1 MNGNELVPIF
11 PLGIVMLPE
20 QLIPLHIF
28 EERYKLMIGECLAD
42 DKVFGIVYFD
52 GQKMCSAGCCA
63 RVQEVLKK
71 YPNGRLDILTRGERR
86 FIVGQ
91 LDESKLYLQATVDYF
106 DDDLEKPDTGMQRD
120 AQRGIMLLNQVVGL
134 EPHEGSLDLT
144 LTDNPD
150 FKSISFLVAGSAGFN
165 APEKQKFLE
174 MTSTRKRLQQSVA
187 ALSRIID
194 RIRLTREIQ
203 SLIGGNGSLPE
214 PLKQRLSKL

>member
-1 MNGNELVPIF
+1 MIGNELVPIF
-11 PLGIVMLPE
+11 PLGIVILPE

-52 GQKMCSAGCCA
+52 GQKMCSAGCSA
-63 RVQEVLKK
+63 RVEEVIEK
-71 YPNGRLDILTRGERR
+71 YPNGRLDIFTRGDRR

-91 LDESKLYLQATVDYF
+91 LDESKSYLQATADYF
-106 DDDLEKPDTGMQRD
+106 DDDPEEPDANMRRD
-120 AQRGIMLLNQVVGL
+120 ARRGIMLLNQVAGL
-134 EPHEGSLDLT
+134 EPHKKSLDLT
-144 LTDNPD
+144 DGAD

-174 MTSTRKRLQQSVA
+174 MTSTRKRLQKSVA

-194 RIRLTREIQ
+194 RIRLTEEIN
-203 SLIGGNGSLPE
+203 SLIGGNGNLPE
-214 PLKQRLSKL
+214 SLKQRLSGP

>member
-1 MNGNELVPIF
+1 MNGHEFVPIF
-11 PLGIVMLPE
+11 PLGIVMLPA

-42 DKVFGIVYFD
+42 DKVFGLVYFD
-52 GQKMCSAGCCA
+52 GQKMCSCGCSA

-71 YPNGRLDILTRGERR
+71 YPNGRLDIVTRGERR
-86 FIVGQ
+86 FIIGQ
-91 LDESKLYLQATVDYF
+91 LDESKPYLQATVDYF
-106 DDDLEKPDTGMQRD
+106 DDDPEEPDDDMLRD
-120 AQRGIMLLNQVVGL
+120 THRGLILLNQVVGL
-134 EPHEGSLDLT
+134 EPHESSLDLT
-144 LTDNPD
+144 VSLD

-174 MTSTRKRLQQSVA
+174 MTSTRNRLQKSVA

-194 RIRLTREIQ
+194 RARLTEEIQ

-214 PLKQRLSKL
+214 SLKQRLSGL